1 MYDEGRR
8 DAKAAALS
16 LLCESQPKEET
27 VSCYLRHVKELLA
40 EAGIE
45 VTADNR
51 KLIDRA
57 FHDLAGVKY
66 KDCPATW
73 RRLKQELAGDAAGRR
88 RLVQRLKKAVR
99 DLEE

>member
-1 MYDEGRR
+1 MEAIVRS
-8 DAKAAALS
+8 APCAF
-16 LLCESQPKEET
+16 QPKEET
-27 VSCYLRHVKELLA
+27 VSCYLRHMKELLA

-51 KLIDRA
+51 KQIDRA

-73 RRLKQELAGDAAGRR
+73 RKLKQELAGDADGRR
-88 RLVQRLKKAVR
+88 RFVQRLKKAVR
-99 DLEE
+99 DQEE